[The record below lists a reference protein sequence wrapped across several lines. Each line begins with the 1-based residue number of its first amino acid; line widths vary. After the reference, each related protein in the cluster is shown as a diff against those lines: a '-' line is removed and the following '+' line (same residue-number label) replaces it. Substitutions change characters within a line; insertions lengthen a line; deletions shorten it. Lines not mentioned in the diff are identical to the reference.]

1 MKPTCQPIFSMLS
14 PFVDGELST
23 DERKQ
28 VERHLGECRDCT
40 GRAAD
45 LRAESGLI
53 RVGMEM
59 LGDDV
64 DFAAMTQK
72 VMARLTPEKAPFLE
86 RLRLSMSEL
95 FTYQRG
101 LMVGA
106 MGAAAGSAL
115 AVLAMVARPGATPEG
130 YANERMALH
139 SVTIDESAHVA
150 PVMMETDEGDS
161 IIWVVDHT
169 HASAG
174 APDASQ
180 QKEVDSSL
188 PSGQKAAEPKGGEL

>member
-1 MKPTCQPIFSMLS
+1 MKPTCEPTYSMLS
-14 PFVDGELST
+14 PFVDGELT
-23 DERKQ
+23 ADERKQ
-28 VERHLGECRDCT
+28 VERHLSECPDCT
-40 GRAAD
+40 GRTAD
-45 LRAESGLI
+45 LRAESGLV
-53 RVGMEM
+53 RVGLEM

-64 DFAAMTQK
+64 DFAALTQK
-72 VMARLTPEKAPFLE
+72 VMARLTPDKAPLLE

-106 MGAAAGSAL
+106 MGTAAGVAVAL
-115 AVLAMVARPGATPEG
+115 VALVARPGTPEG

-169 HASAG
+169 HGTAG

-188 PSGQKAAEPKGGEL
+188 PSGQKADEPKGGEL